1 MRLIN
6 EAASSNIFGAP
17 VCLYVLDRAISD
29 WSKLE
34 AYRIY
39 LDHYACVK
47 DVKTKTSFIQKMV
60 LIMPTWADIAKK
72 PVPVEP
78 VLVKPEAVK
87 PVPVPVK
94 RKTIPVGKKKTW
106 EQLEW
111 EKYDKHFFLDF
122 ALRY

>member
-1 MRLIN
+1 
-6 EAASSNIFGAP
+6 
-17 VCLYVLDRAISD
+17 
-29 WSKLE
+29 
-34 AYRIY
+34 
-39 LDHYACVK
+39 
-47 DVKTKTSFIQKMV
+47 MV
-60 LIMPTWADIAKK
+60 LNMPTWADIAK
-72 PVPVEP
+72 
-78 VLVKPEAVK
+78 K

>member
-1 MRLIN
+1 
-6 EAASSNIFGAP
+6 
-17 VCLYVLDRAISD
+17 
-29 WSKLE
+29 
-34 AYRIY
+34 
-39 LDHYACVK
+39 
-47 DVKTKTSFIQKMV
+47 MV
-60 LIMPTWADIAKK
+60 LIMTTWADIAKK